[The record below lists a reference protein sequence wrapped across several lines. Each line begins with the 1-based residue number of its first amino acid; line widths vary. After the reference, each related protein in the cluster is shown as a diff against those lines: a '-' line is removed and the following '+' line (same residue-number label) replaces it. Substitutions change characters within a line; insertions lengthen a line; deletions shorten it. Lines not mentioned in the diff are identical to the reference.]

1 MAASV
6 LCLCTLSVTRG
17 LALTASEYHHPTQ
30 DDPRIRVVGQNSKRR
45 ERWPGRVG
53 GGRRRREGGD
63 PGSRTTTILPKGPS
77 VKSFG
82 RCHRGGFAGCLAVSP
97 PSSCCPPIPQLSRKG
112 EGGGEAYCSRSRT
125 PRMRYVC
132 ACACAVAVAVHSW
145 ALRYVTHV
153 RCGAV
158 GLERVLRVAPSPHT
172 GSAAAE
178 HFESQLPSP
187 FPACPPVAPH
197 VDDVVGEREGERP
210 PSGSNK

>member
-1 MAASV
+1 M
-6 LCLCTLSVTRG
+6 
-17 LALTASEYHHPTQ
+17 
-30 DDPRIRVVGQNSKRR
+30 RVVGQTSKRH

-112 EGGGEAYCSRSRT
+112 EWGRAYCSRSRT
-125 PRMRYVC
+125 PRMRHVC
-132 ACACAVAVAVHSW
+132 ACACAVAVAVAVRSW

-158 GLERVLRVAPSPHT
+158 RCGLERVLRVAPSPHT
-172 GSAAAE
+172 GSAAAG
-178 HFESQLPSP
+178 HFENQLPPPP
-187 FPACPPVAPH
+187 FPCLPAGRSTRRRCRGPAR
-197 VDDVVGEREGERP
+197 GAKGRAAALGF
-210 PSGSNK
+210 K